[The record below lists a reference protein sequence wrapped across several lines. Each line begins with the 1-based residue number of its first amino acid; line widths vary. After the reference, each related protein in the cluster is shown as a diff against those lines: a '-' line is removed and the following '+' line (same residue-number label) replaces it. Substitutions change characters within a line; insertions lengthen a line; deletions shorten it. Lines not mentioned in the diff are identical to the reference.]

1 MIHFTCNTYYELCNN
16 DRNRVIK
23 NDRHKFVPWGF
34 LRKNIRSQF
43 VLAKRSVNSRLCYYI
58 PQYNRFDLQQLI
70 FIMVISIMTR
80 RFRWILGGIIWD
92 NTKISPL
99 VSFRKS
105 TYPKYMREIY
115 ILRNRTYKYNI
126 TNYNRPSSVL

>member
-1 MIHFTCNTYYELCNN
+1 MVVDCAQKLRKVLGVKWRVKRENYLIIHFTFNTYYELCNN

-58 PQYNRFDLQQLI
+58 PQYNRFDLQ
-70 FIMVISIMTR
+70 
-80 RFRWILGGIIWD
+80 
-92 NTKISPL
+92 
-99 VSFRKS
+99 
-105 TYPKYMREIY
+105 
-115 ILRNRTYKYNI
+115 
-126 TNYNRPSSVL
+126 